1 MSIDIKELIEKAVK
15 AITEDEQLKEQFQEN
30 PVQALE
36 SILKIDLPDDMVQKL
51 IEGVKAKISIDELGD
66 TLGKLKKLF

>member
-1 MSIDIKELIEKAVK
+1 
-15 AITEDEQLKEQFQEN
+15 
-30 PVQALE
+30 VQALE

-51 IEGVKAKISIDELGD
+51 IKGVKAKISIDELGD